1 MKSFKPSTGNDQ
13 ILWQQ
18 LKNGDKEAFTKIYQD
33 HYSKLL
39 SYGLRIKANEDFV
52 KDCIQETFCD
62 LLHYLD
68 NLGNT
73 NSIRFY
79 LIASLRRKIIRKLRY
94 DLSFRIDDNKYLKI
108 HELPENSLEDVL
120 IDREWS
126 RIQRK
131 HLKSVIDDLPP
142 RQKEALLMRFYLNF
156 DYAYIAEFMEVNVQS
171 VRNLVH
177 QAIKTMRTQM
187 KDKLIERT

>member
-1 MKSFKPSTGNDQ
+1 MKSFKPSSGNDQ

-18 LKNGDKEAFTKIYQD
+18 LKSGDKEAFTKIYRD
-33 HYSKLL
+33 HYPKLL

-62 LLHYLD
+62 LLNYLD
-68 NLGNT
+68 NLGST
-73 NSIRFY
+73 NNILFY

-108 HELPENSLEDVL
+108 HDFPENSMEDDL

-126 RIQRK
+126 RIQRR
-131 HLKSVIDDLPP
+131 HLKSVIDNLPP

-156 DYAYIAEFMEVNVQS
+156 DYSYIAEIMEVNIQS

-177 QAIKTMRTQM
+177 QAIKAMRVQM
-187 KDKLIERT
+187 KDKLVERI